1 MDAAVLTDHGG
12 PDRLEVR
19 KDVDDPL
26 PQPGEVLVQVAA
38 SSVNNT
44 DIWSREGA
52 YGTATDPDALA
63 GWRGVPLD
71 FPRIQGG
78 DIAGRIVAEG
88 DGVTGLLG
96 TRVVVDC
103 VAGYDS
109 DRRDASPV
117 SLFGSERDGGFAGLV
132 AVPADRVHDMTGSP
146 LSDEELACL
155 PIAYGTAMG
164 MLQRG
169 DVRAGETVVVTGA
182 SGGVGL
188 AVVQLAHALGAE
200 VVAVT
205 SGDKAPDVLAAGA
218 HHVAD
223 RRAGEVHQQVEQI
236 AGGHVGA
243 VLDVV
248 GGPDFTGWSGL
259 LDSGGRLVVV
269 GAIAGPLVTVD
280 LRQLYLDQ
288 RRIIG
293 STMHTP
299 AHFDR
304 LVDLARTGAVKPVV
318 AETYALSDIRQAQQD
333 FTAKGFVGKLVLRP
347 D

>member
-1 MDAAVLTDHGG
+1 MQAAVLTGHGG
-12 PDRLEVR
+12 PDKLEVR
-19 KDVDDPL
+19 EDVDDPA
-26 PQPGEVLVQVAA
+26 PRPGEVLVSVAA

-71 FPRIQGG
+71 LPRIQGG
-78 DIAGRIVAEG
+78 DIAGSVVAEG
-88 DGVTGLLG
+88 EGVSGLTGK
-96 TRVVVDC
+96 RVLVDC
-103 VAGYDS
+103 VASYDA
-109 DRRDASPV
+109 DHDDATPV
-117 SLFGSERDGGFAGLV
+117 ALFGSERDGGFAELV
-132 AVPADRVHDMTGSP
+132 AVAASRVHDMTGSL

-164 MLQRG
+164 MLERG
-169 DVRAGETVVVTGA
+169 GVAAGETVVVTGA

-188 AVVQLAHALGAE
+188 AAVQLATALGAQ

-205 SGDKAPDVLAAGA
+205 SGDKAEAVLASGA
-218 HHVAD
+218 HQVVD
-223 RRAGEVHQQVEQI
+223 RHLGEVHRQVAEAADGTI
-236 AGGHVGA
+236 NA

-248 GGPDFTGWSGL
+248 GGADFIGWSGL
-259 LDSGGRLVVV
+259 LSPRGRIVVA
-269 GAIAGPLVTVD
+269 GAIAGPVVSLD

-299 AHFDR
+299 AHFGR
-304 LVDLARTGAVKPVV
+304 LVELARSGAVRPVV
-318 AETYALSDIRQAQQD
+318 AGRYPLEAISQAQAD
-333 FTAKGFVGKLVLRP
+333 FAEKGFVGKLVVLP
-347 D
+347 G